1 MCLGDDAR
9 FEAAEAA
16 MTSKKSVAKPLTG
29 LSPNVRPFRRT
40 TSLNG
45 MLPRVEDMD
54 AIWPFGGQRPASFRI
69 NQLL

>member
-40 TSLNG
+40 TSLT
-45 MLPRVEDMD
+45 E
-54 AIWPFGGQRPASFRI
+54 
-69 NQLL
+69 